1 MDPLGLSNVPR
12 QCPDVLPL
20 ARIPVEQ
27 QDVFKLFEQHH
38 VGQFKDDNALVSAFE
53 EVRDKES
60 PWPVGF
66 TPKSRIIEPGERFNM
81 ALGPGQPITSS
92 GGFGTMENIN
102 SADFVWNKLAVKQS
116 WKPAGVDRV
125 VTYEVTHPFEVLEGS
140 VGPQIEKLSDG
151 SYKYLTDGVSQINLR
166 LSRDPVEKMNYL
178 KVVDVKEIK

>member
-1 MDPLGLSNVPR
+1 
-12 QCPDVLPL
+12 
-20 ARIPVEQ
+20 
-27 QDVFKLFEQHH
+27 
-38 VGQFKDDNALVSAFE
+38 
-53 EVRDKES
+53 
-60 PWPVGF
+60 
-66 TPKSRIIEPGERFNM
+66 
-81 ALGPGQPITSS
+81 
-92 GGFGTMENIN
+92 MENIN